1 MTTISSHI
9 LDSTTGQDASG
20 VRVTCHRLLGT
31 SESEAVFEIQSG
43 DDGRISIEINTDTD
57 PLKTGYELVF
67 YSGEYFAKTQT
78 SEDNSSIVSEVV
90 VRVDL
95 SEAPARCHVP
105 VLIAPHNYTI
115 WWSR

>member
-9 LDSTTGQDASG
+9 LDSASGQDAAG
-20 VRVTCHRLLGT
+20 IRVTCHRLSATG
-31 SESEAVFEIQSG
+31 ESEAVLDTNAG
-43 DDGRISIEINTDTD
+43 DDGRISIEVETGSDSLDTR
-57 PLKTGYELVF
+57 YELVF
-67 YSGEYFAKTQT
+67 CSGEYFARAQSGEADT
-78 SEDNSSIVSEVV
+78 SIVSEVV

>member
-20 VRVTCHRLLGT
+20 IRVTCHRLLGAN
-31 SESEAVFEIQSG
+31 ESEAVFEIQSG

-57 PLKTGYELVF
+57 PSKADYELVF